1 MAVSRR
7 GFIAQAGLLGGALVM
22 PAIARATPGG
32 TPPGLQL
39 WAVQDVIRQDFEGT
53 LRALP
58 AIAAGRLFVRDDTTL
73 ACLEVG
79 R

>member
-1 MAVSRR
+1 V
-7 GFIAQAGLLGGALVM
+7 L
-22 PAIARATPGG
+22 
-32 TPPGLQL
+32 
-39 WAVQDVIRQDFEGT
+39 EGT

-58 AIAAGRLFVRDDTTL
+58 SLAAGRLFVRDDTTL